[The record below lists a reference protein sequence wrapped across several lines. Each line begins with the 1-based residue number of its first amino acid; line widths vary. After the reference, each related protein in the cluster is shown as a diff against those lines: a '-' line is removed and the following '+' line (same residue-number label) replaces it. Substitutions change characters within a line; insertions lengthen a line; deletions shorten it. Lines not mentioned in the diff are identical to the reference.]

1 MKVWIKHCT
10 LLACEYL
17 LVENLFP
24 DDFRLIAS
32 IFAPVRLNLQL
43 ICKLVSYLLHQSCD
57 VFCSVTVY
65 QGLELPPDVRSHVV
79 NVRNAVEK

>member
-1 MKVWIKHCT
+1 MKVC
-10 LLACEYL
+10 LLPSAPV

-24 DDFRLIAS
+24 DDFTLIAS

-65 QGLELPPDVRSHVV
+65 QGLKLPPDVRSHVV